1 MPYATNQGVRL
12 YYEVIGQG
20 SPITLIHAFFSG
32 LEDWKE
38 CGYVE
43 RLRQDY
49 QLILLDVRG
58 RGASDKPHNP
68 EAYSLKL
75 LVDDIVL
82 ILDELNLTKTHYLGY
97 SMGGWIG
104 FGMAKYALNRLYSLM
119 IGGAHPYARNREHV
133 RRRYSQTR
141 EEWEAQIESNKDM
154 TPAFKAR
161 VLKNDHQALLAA
173 AQDRADMS
181 DVLPTISVP
190 CLVYAGEADEPV
202 YRQAKQCVSHI
213 TSGTFFSLPG
223 LSHGDAYLRSDLI
236 LPHIIKF
243 LRSVDSP

>member
-20 SPITLIHAFFSG
+20 SPIILIHGAFSG

-38 CGYVE
+38 FGYVE
-43 RLRQDY
+43 RLQQDY

-58 RGASDKPHNP
+58 QGASDKPHSP

-75 LVDDIVL
+75 LIDDIAF
-82 ILDELNLTKTHYLGY
+82 ILDELNLNQAHYLGY

-104 FGMAKYALNRLYSLM
+104 FGMAKFAPNRLYSLM

-141 EEWEAQIESNKDM
+141 EEWEAQIESNTEM
-154 TPAFKAR
+154 PPALKAR
-161 VLKNDHQALLAA
+161 VLKNDLQALLAA
-173 AQDRADMS
+173 AQDRADIS

-190 CLVYAGEADEPV
+190 CLVYAGEADEAV
-202 YRQAKQCVSHI
+202 YRQAKQCVSQI
-213 TSGTFFSLPG
+213 TNVTFFSLPG
-223 LSHGDAYLRSDLI
+223 LTHGNAYLRSDLI